1 MEPKT
6 KKLLNVKVFAQSS
19 PNDNLL
25 LVQALKKRGH
35 IVAATGM
42 GIHDPKTLREAD
54 VSLAMGVGGTAAAK
68 ENSDFI
74 ILDDNFATIVKVGLL
89 YAWLKWRTWAVAVYR
104 MHTKMM
110 SKR

>member
-1 MEPKT
+1 MYRSVLADWLKNWMEPKT

-42 GIHDPKTLREAD
+42 GIHDPKTLRE
-54 VSLAMGVGGTAAAK
+54 VRSYLIKTLK
-68 ENSDFI
+68 THR
-74 ILDDNFATIVKVGLL
+74 TI
-89 YAWLKWRTWAVAVYR
+89 
-104 MHTKMM
+104 
-110 SKR
+110 SKRI